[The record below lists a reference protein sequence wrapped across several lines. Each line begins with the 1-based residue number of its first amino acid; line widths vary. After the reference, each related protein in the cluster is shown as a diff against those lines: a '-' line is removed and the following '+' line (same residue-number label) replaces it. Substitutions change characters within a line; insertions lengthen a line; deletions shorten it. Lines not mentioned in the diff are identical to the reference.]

1 MKNIF
6 LFIVLFLTVCALPSF
21 AQHTPFAHKVEVSV
35 GQKTSSV
42 SSIEPRKVPV
52 YLSPQDNL
60 AYIQLSAIDSQ
71 INYLTKKIQN
81 IRMQETVK
89 EQIAKTTPA
98 DNTRVSIIPPLYTK
112 RAKNIIQKLEDKK
125 TKTELTEKQKLQN
138 QISSLLDKRKALLS
152 KKPANFSNNLNS
164 LIAQQKI
171 NQAFELYE
179 SSSQW
184 YGNKTKDTGELGFAL
199 PSKEIADIIYPTYKL
214 SPKQLQNLLKQELTA
229 IDYKMM
235 QSPGYKSYIA
245 LEKEVKK
252 INKTKRDD
260 AILMSIF
267 TLVTTYKFTGIT
279 KITAPTSALHWW
291 SKPIIGFYA
300 KKLLNY
306 MMYMGIYTAID
317 EANLKAVGASFEEII
332 TRFTFLQDNYKFLK
346 QSINNAQKNS
356 ITFSQ
361 KPLPNK
367 WTDLDEHRMAVRKLY
382 ALRFINL
389 YLSLSNASYK
399 YDLALL
405 DLMNIYSTQPKVFF
419 DFKEFDTYE
428 KGHWNADKKT
438 NYLPTGNMPDNQEYG
453 SSSSSNL
460 IERTNGMINNL
471 RKLPKKLYYKKV
483 YYKKIEDKS
492 DFIMLPVPPQSI
504 IRDKKGILRN
514 CDSFTS
520 ATTGENMQ
528 IYNGNYYM
536 RIEPVANDKGT
547 FYRGKPKTYVFEDIN
562 TKTKECGRQTNLIMA

>member
-21 AQHTPFAHKVEVSV
+21 AQYTPFAHKVPVSV
-35 GQKTSSV
+35 GQKTSLV
-42 SSIEPRKVPV
+42 SSIQPRYVAV
-52 YLSPQDNL
+52 YLSPKDNT
-60 AYIQLSAIDSQ
+60 AYTQLSSIDSK
-71 INYLTKKIQN
+71 IAYLTKKIQN

-112 RAKNIIQKLEDKK
+112 RATNITQKLEDKK
-125 TKTELTEKQKLQN
+125 IKTELTLKQKLQN
-138 QISSLLDKRKALLS
+138 QISSLLDKRKALLNS
-152 KKPANFSNNLNS
+152 KPANFSKNLTN
-164 LIAQQKI
+164 LTAQQQI
-171 NQAFELYE
+171 NDAYALYT
-179 SSSQW
+179 
-184 YGNKTKDTGELGFAL
+184 YAKDLDEVKKL
-199 PSKEIADIIYPTYKL
+199 PEYKL
-214 SPKQLQNLLKQELTA
+214 APQKIQSMLKQELTS

-235 QSPGYKSYIA
+235 QGSGYKSYIA

-252 INKTKRDD
+252 INNAKRDD

-291 SKPIIGFYA
+291 SKPMIGFYA

-317 EANLKAVGASFEEII
+317 EANLKAVDASFEEMI
-332 TRFTFLQDNYKFLK
+332 TRFTFLQDNYSYLK
-346 QSINNAQKNS
+346 KILESGKKN
-356 ITFSQ
+356 TFSQ
-361 KPLPNK
+361 NQKRLPSS
-367 WTDLDEHRMAVRKLY
+367 WTSKDEHRLAIARLY
-382 ALRFINL
+382 ALRFINT
-389 YLSLSNASYK
+389 YLSKSNVSYK

-405 DLMNIYSTQPKVFF
+405 DLLNMFSTQQQVFF
-419 DFKEFDTYE
+419 DFNEFSKYE
-428 KGHWNADKKT
+428 ALDEKNWVQTGTTNIISIRADS
-438 NYLPTGNMPDNQEYG
+438 L
-453 SSSSSNL
+453 L
-460 IERTNGMINNL
+460 LERTNNLINNL
-471 RKLPKKLYYKKV
+471 RKLPKNLYYKKV

-520 ATTGENMQ
+520 ATIGENMQ
-528 IYNGNYYM
+528 MYNGNYYM
-536 RIEPVANDKGT
+536 RIEPAANDKGT
-547 FYRGKPKTYVFEDIN
+547 FYRGKPTTYVFEDIN